1 MSEIYFQ
8 SEKISNCD
16 KDNQMPNILC
26 KIAEFKIQ
34 CWLEADKIM
43 KDHKFF

>member
-1 MSEIYFQ
+1 MILDHVYIQYAMTIMINIYFQ

-16 KDNQMPNILC
+16 KDNQMLNILS

-34 CWLEADKIM
+34 
-43 KDHKFF
+43 